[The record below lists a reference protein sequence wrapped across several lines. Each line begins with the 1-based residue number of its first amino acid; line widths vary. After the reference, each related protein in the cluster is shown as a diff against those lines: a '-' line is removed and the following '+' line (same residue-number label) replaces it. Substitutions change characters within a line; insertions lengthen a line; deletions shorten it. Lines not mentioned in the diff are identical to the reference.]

1 MDLVSF
7 WRLLLVLAVVAT
19 DVRCWAAGDQEVCA
33 DGTSNYTMIEREE
46 VKESKTVVAYRVER
60 YTPDCNQVKRSASYT
75 VTQYFIKFNTSSV
88 TKCCPGFV
96 RNDTEWCTKG
106 CGTVGK
112 YGANC
117 TSNCSCPTTHAFENC
132 EQFTGYCLCKP
143 GYMGLNCSVECPP
156 GSYGSNCTHNC
167 TCQNNSTCDRETGTC
182 NCSSSPGWTG
192 SSCEEE
198 CDAGTYGKDCQHN
211 CTCNGNQTCD
221 HVTGNCTCMAGL
233 TGPNCTD
240 ECTNFTFGVSCA
252 KNCKCLENTTES
264 CNKTTGH
271 CTCTA
276 GYMGDACDEV
286 CIPGFYGDACES
298 NCSSICTGTNYCH
311 HVSGTCICLGSKG
324 HNCSIA
330 CGQHEYGPDCNKTC
344 TCNWERSIGD
354 RCDNLTGRC
363 QCREGYSGANCQIL
377 VEVSTDT
384 PHSDAMKH
392 GWWDFVVV
400 NWTYFV
406 MGAGVVVFLVA
417 MTIAVVCYCRLKRSN
432 KDKTEEQF
440 SVAYANQA
448 YSGSKATSKDT
459 IDALQDTVCETSGLE
474 VSDYSEPNPNL
485 SEEDEHKA
493 AAITGTLSKESDS
506 VSTDMQTEKPLTQT
520 YEEPPD
526 SIEPKHISDDIE
538 YDSAEYL
545 VDLMREQTEAAKIV
559 NGEGE
564 DDYDVHGNQT
574 SITSDKLN
582 EYNTFQ
588 DVNDI
593 IRKASIADDAITD
606 EYDMLNNQPTRA
618 KCKHTAA
625 EYSSFDMTKHLSID
639 ENDENNEDDEMY
651 NTLETKQKVEKR
663 IAHPNYNRVKIN
675 SELGAGN
682 GVSAFTSKPRD
693 ASVKSQVLG
702 ESRKSKY
709 NQDRKQGSEAGTTK
723 LERVE
728 GNEKKNDLFCEGSD
742 EEKYNPENKTDD
754 LYEECG
760 PEDDDSKPA
769 GQNKQT
775 TGLPFLSKE
784 PETALYEYCKDSDHD
799 SENDYANKSDDGE
812 VVYEDVSECSDTE
825 STQLGEIGAMN
836 KQTTS
841 GGHSS
846 DEKRALK
853 DNKAVQNPVA
863 DAQIRSKPKR
873 ARERRKED
881 YELFELRT

>member
-1 MDLVSF
+1 
-7 WRLLLVLAVVAT
+7 
-19 DVRCWAAGDQEVCA
+19 
-33 DGTSNYTMIEREE
+33 
-46 VKESKTVVAYRVER
+46 
-60 YTPDCNQVKRSASYT
+60 
-75 VTQYFIKFNTSSV
+75 
-88 TKCCPGFV
+88 
-96 RNDTEWCTKG
+96 
-106 CGTVGK
+106 
-112 YGANC
+112 
-117 TSNCSCPTTHAFENC
+117 
-132 EQFTGYCLCKP
+132 
-143 GYMGLNCSVECPP
+143 
-156 GSYGSNCTHNC
+156 
-167 TCQNNSTCDRETGTC
+167 
-182 NCSSSPGWTG
+182 
-192 SSCEEE
+192 
-198 CDAGTYGKDCQHN
+198 
-211 CTCNGNQTCD
+211 
-221 HVTGNCTCMAGL
+221 
-233 TGPNCTD
+233 
-240 ECTNFTFGVSCA
+240 CTNFTFGVSCA

-276 GYMGDACDEV
+276 GYMGDACDE
-286 CIPGFYGDACES
+286 
-298 NCSSICTGTNYCH
+298 
-311 HVSGTCICLGSKG
+311 
-324 HNCSIA
+324 
-330 CGQHEYGPDCNKTC
+330 
-344 TCNWERSIGD
+344 
-354 RCDNLTGRC
+354 
-363 QCREGYSGANCQIL
+363 
-377 VEVSTDT
+377 DT

-417 MTIAVVCYCRLKRSN
+417 MTIAVVCYCRLKSFIHDDDG
-432 KDKTEEQF
+432 KI
-440 SVAYANQA
+440 
-448 YSGSKATSKDT
+448 SKDT

-812 VVYEDVSECSDTE
+812 VVYE
-825 STQLGEIGAMN
+825 
-836 KQTTS
+836 
-841 GGHSS
+841 
-846 DEKRALK
+846 
-853 DNKAVQNPVA
+853 
-863 DAQIRSKPKR
+863 
-873 ARERRKED
+873 
-881 YELFELRT
+881 